1 MTLAATLLSN
11 SRTNLPRRLQNHG
24 LFSKCL
30 AAKRDETNSIQN
42 DIGRQNPQVVR
53 CLFSNVDLF
62 HQEFV
67 RVGVLFAT
75 GAGIALWVASGRLVC
90 IFHSCPSFTRRSKK
104 YFSRQVSRLQKS
116 TVHNLSFSLARETP
130 KNILKNPCLPV
141 FLASNKRPTRHQN
154 HIPTANRLLIS
165 PTRKSI
171 CEMSLCPGS
180 YVHDREGVMILSFR
194 WIDLKHWWE
203 TGAMDPKTNH
213 ISKISQE
220 KLLPRRAFPSH
231 REATTSE
238 HPAELLL
245 EEKML
250 KARKLDEP

>member
-1 MTLAATLLSN
+1 MLTTLAATLLSN

-67 RVGVLFAT
+67 KVGVLFAT

-194 WIDLKHWWE
+194 
-203 TGAMDPKTNH
+203 
-213 ISKISQE
+213 
-220 KLLPRRAFPSH
+220 
-231 REATTSE
+231 
-238 HPAELLL
+238 
-245 EEKML
+245 
-250 KARKLDEP
+250 

>member
-1 MTLAATLLSN
+1 MLGCKKGRDKFHPKRHWKTKSSGGPLPLLQCRSVPPRVCQ
-11 SRTNLPRRLQNHG
+11 SRGAFRNW
-24 LFSKCL
+24 
-30 AAKRDETNSIQN
+30 
-42 DIGRQNPQVVR
+42 GRY
-53 CLFSNVDLF
+53 CI
-62 HQEFV
+62 
-67 RVGVLFAT
+67 VGCFRKGCVY
-75 GAGIALWVASGRLVC
+75 I
-90 IFHSCPSFTRRSKK
+90 SCPIFTRRSKK

-130 KNILKNPCLPV
+130 KNILKNRCLPV
-141 FLASNKRPTRHQN
+141 FLASNKRPNRHQN
-154 HIPTANRLLIS
+154 YIPTANRLLIS

-180 YVHDREGVMILSFR
+180 FVHDREGVMILSCC

-238 HPAELLL
+238 HPAQLLL